1 MIIIQKNF
9 SDPHNS
15 HEQVMN
21 FVNEMNGFDKNRD
34 FAEAVR
40 YKPSHELTRTQA
52 VNPAHKDAMVE
63 ADKKHDFEES
73 MSAYLDDLKSNGWNL
88 RQPSST
94 SSKESATSSVSTEEK
109 GSESK
114 STAAAASTPKKTAS
128 SSNPTKKETETSAVK
143 VESSPNN
150 ESVTSEGDKGNNSD
164 AVKSGLAM
172 AGTAALAAGG
182 FAAYKAWKKRREK
195 KAAID
200 AEVSG
205 FLNDKYKTDK

>member
-1 MIIIQKNF
+1 MIIIQKKF

-21 FVNEMNGFDKNRD
+21 FVNENMAEFDKNRSL
-34 FAEAVR
+34 AEAVR
-40 YKPSHELTRTQA
+40 YKPSYELTRTQA

-94 SSKESATSSVSTEEK
+94 SSKGSATSSVLTEEK
-109 GSESK
+109 ESEPKNTTTPASK
-114 STAAAASTPKKTAS
+114 KVVS
-128 SSNPTKKETETSAVK
+128 SSNSTKKENETPEVK
-143 VESSPNN
+143 IENTPNN
-150 ESVTSEGDKGNNSD
+150 ESVISEEGDKGNSNV
-164 AVKSGLAM
+164 AKAGIAM

-200 AEVSG
+200 AEVSE